1 MFWDGAFF
9 VYSVGKSA
17 IALVF
22 IVLFKWAEYM
32 ALMLGFGSAH
42 LSVKRDFIYRKKNQ
56 KEASNIKFGTGHS
69 DEGRIGAVFFERMP
83 FGYSLLKWDAVAFF
97 QKKLHP

>member
-1 MFWDGAFF
+1 MLGLYGFHLSIKIVF
-9 VYSVGKSA
+9 VYREKFS
-17 IALVF
+17 
-22 IVLFKWAEYM
+22 
-32 ALMLGFGSAH
+32 
-42 LSVKRDFIYRKKNQ
+42 
-56 KEASNIKFGTGHS
+56 KEAPNFKFGTGHS